1 MERLIFMET
10 AAIYH
15 RPESE
20 FAFLYQPNDFRVR
33 LRTKRADVAEVNC
46 FYGDPYVSTTD
57 DLTNNSGSSHWDYQT
72 MAMHKIAT
80 TEDFDYWE
88 AALQVPYKRVQY
100 DFEVVGQ
107 DGQKVLYGDRGV
119 FPFTTELIGT
129 NGNPFRMPYLHEI
142 DRFKE
147 PDWVRHTIWYQIF
160 PERFANGDKDN
171 DPVGVK
177 PWRSDLSPNRTD
189 YYGGDLQGV
198 LDHLD
203 YLQELGI
210 NGIYFCPI
218 FKAYSNHKYDTIDY
232 LEIDPDF
239 GDKDLFRRVVEAAH
253 QRGIKVMLDAV
264 FNHIGDQSIQWQDVL
279 ANEENSRFASWFHIN
294 KFPVAYEETDNFEN
308 AKKLTFDTFAFTP
321 HMPKLNTANPEVKQ
335 YLLDV
340 AAYWIKE
347 FDIDAWRLDVANE
360 VDHVFW
366 RRFAETCHQL
376 KPDFY
381 ILGEVWHNSQPWL
394 AGDQFSA
401 VMNYAYTET
410 MINGIVKHS
419 LTPSRMV
426 DGLNYQRTLYQRQ
439 VNEVMLN
446 TLDSHDTAR
455 LLTVCDHDKD
465 LMRQILAFTFLQEG
479 EPCIYYGDEIGMDGG
494 NDPDC
499 RKPMNWDEATQ
510 DQQLFKFYQQLI
522 QLRLQNADLLT
533 QGEFIW
539 DVIDNDRRIIKFT
552 RLLNDRSIVGTF
564 NIGQQIQT
572 ISANGINI
580 FSQNYQDEQLSKYG
594 FIIETITK

>member
-1 MERLIFMET
+1 MET

-20 FAFLYQPNDFRVR
+20 FAYLYQANDLRLR
-33 LRTKRADVAEVNC
+33 LRTKRDDVASVNC
-46 FYGDPYVSTTD
+46 FFGDPYASTTD

-72 MAMHKIAT
+72 TAMHKIAS

-88 AALQVPYKRVQY
+88 AAVQVPYKRAQY
-100 DFEVVGQ
+100 DFQIIGV
-107 DGQKVLYGDRGV
+107 DGQEVLYGDRGV
-119 FPFTTELIGT
+119 FPFAVDAIGT
-129 NGNPFRMPYLHEI
+129 NGNPFRLPYLHEI

-147 PDWVRHTIWYQIF
+147 PDWVRQTVWYQIF
-160 PERFANGDKDN
+160 PERFANGDPTN
-171 DPVGVK
+171 DQVGVK

-239 GDKDLFRRVVEAAH
+239 GNKELFRQLVEAAH

-264 FNHIGDQSIQWQDVL
+264 FNHIGDRSVQWQDVV
-279 ANEENSRFASWFHIN
+279 ANGEQSRFANWFHI
-294 KFPVAYEETDNFEN
+294 KRFPVTYQETDNFES
-308 AKKLTFDTFAFTP
+308 AKALTFDTFAFTP

-360 VDHVFW
+360 VDHAFW
-366 RRFAETCHQL
+366 RSFAETCHQL
-376 KPDFY
+376 KSDFY
-381 ILGEVWHNSQPWL
+381 ILGEVWHSSQPWL
-394 AGDQFSA
+394 TGDQFSA

-410 MINGIVKHS
+410 LINGIVNHT
-419 LTPSRMV
+419 LTPTRMV

-455 LLTVCDHDKD
+455 LLTVCDHDKT
-465 LMRQILAFTFLQEG
+465 LMRQVLAFTFLQEG
-479 EPCIYYGDEIGMDGG
+479 EPCIYYGDEIGLDGG

-499 RKPMNWDEATQ
+499 RKPMNWDESTQ
-510 DQQLFKFYQQLI
+510 DHALFKFYQQLI
-522 QLRLQNADLLT
+522 QLRLDHADLLT
-533 QGEFIW
+533 QGEFTW
-539 DVIDNDRRIIKFT
+539 NLVDDAQQLVIFT
-552 RLLNDRSIVGTF
+552 RAQGGRQLTATF
-564 NIGQQIQT
+564 NLDAQPHSMSVSGRTQLCQ
-572 ISANGINI
+572 NFDKGI
-580 FSQNYQDEQLSKYG
+580 LGPKG
-594 FIIETITK
+594 FVITMK